1 MPRLRRF
8 SAADF
13 RYTEKVNNES
23 RQLLW
28 LVLFR
33 LTRSFAAGIIV
44 LVLPYYVLQDLR
56 RGSFLL
62 GLLYTA
68 ATFGTAAFALLFG
81 YLTDLWGRKGTLLL
95 AGALLPAGALL
106 AVSSSRLVLL
116 FAGAILGGFSATGSR
131 AAGSVGGAAQP
142 IQSALIAELTT
153 IRNRTF
159 WFSLFTFLSGIFGAA
174 GILAASALSAR
185 NGFLVALIVSGAGLF
200 FLLPVDAAPN
210 GEKKRIGSR
219 RVIGKFSLTAA
230 VNGLSQGIIMPFLIP
245 FFVLIYHVP
254 KSSMSVYGFGS
265 ELVAAVAI
273 LIAPPLERRFGFVK
287 AVAVTRGLGAV
298 LLLLLPWTR
307 ILNLALIIY
316 MLTPALRVLAVPAQ
330 QTALTAMVRKAEMG
344 RALAM
349 NQVARLAASG
359 GAVSLTGYMFETSE
373 IALPFYAYAAL
384 VAVSLAMYFQF
395 FGANPQVS
403 SE

>member
-1 MPRLRRF
+1 M
-8 SAADF
+8 
-13 RYTEKVNNES
+13 NNES